1 MAWSCLALPRL
12 PKPRRFRVA
21 DLSTTG
27 VALFIPKPFQMS
39 ELSAFFM
46 EQATAGLHI
55 QFVYDVPAG
64 RVIFVNAA
72 YQTVL
77 GGTPTQVNA
86 ELPALLARLHPDDR
100 QYLARYWKLWVR
112 GQMPD
117 EIEIRLPHPEAAD
130 QWFCLTPSHQQTPEG
145 RVLIG
150 GILRDISV
158 QKAYQANADRF
169 NTRKN
174 ATLEILSHDLSGS
187 FAMVQ
192 QIAGFLRREMPA
204 PAQSRVPELLRV
216 LETTSQNSRK
226 MIRDLVAVEF
236 LSSANTDLKCDRV
249 EVGTVLREPLDQLQ
263 LGEALLGHRF
273 TYSLPLEPV
282 YANLDVNKFSQVLIN
297 LVSNAFKFTPE
308 QGQVSVAVEAS
319 PGCVRIQVQ
328 DNGIGIP
335 AALLPRLFERFT
347 PARRP
352 GLRGEP
358 THGLGLMLCKTIV
371 EWHQGT
377 ISVVSTEGQG
387 TTFTVEIPQTV
398 ADGQ

>member
-1 MAWSCLALPRL
+1 
-12 PKPRRFRVA
+12 
-21 DLSTTG
+21 
-27 VALFIPKPFQMS
+27 MS
-39 ELSAFFM
+39 ELFAFFM
-46 EQATAGLHI
+46 EQATAGIHI